1 MTDILMPKATAVW
14 LIDNTALTFEQIA
27 EFCQLHPAEVKGI
40 ADGNVAAGVRGADPI
55 ANGQLTRDEIEKAE
69 KDAAYRMKAR
79 VPEHSEMMD
88 RKTKGPRYTPLSR
101 RQERPNAI
109 AWMVKNHPEVSDA
122 QIAKLIGTTKS
133 TIQAV
138 RDRTHK
144 DANTIRPED
153 PVALG
158 LCSQIDLDDVVQKAA
173 EKLRKQRVARGE
185 PEEGEALKPIAPA
198 EPAHADA
205 DEPEDER
212 KKGAVDVNAVF
223 ATLGGAKVTRD
234 EEEDE
239 GR

>member
-27 EFCQLHPAEVKGI
+27 EFCALHPAEVKGI
-40 ADGNVAAGVRGADPI
+40 ADGNVAAGVRGADPL
-55 ANGQLTRDEIEKAE
+55 ANNQLTREEIGKAE
-69 KDAAYRMKAR
+69 KDPAYRMQLRQPTHAD
-79 VPEHSEMMD
+79 MMD
-88 RKTKGPRYTPLSR
+88 RRTKGPKYTPLSR

-122 QIAKLIGTTKS
+122 QISKLIGTTKS

-144 DANTIRPED
+144 DASTIRPED

-158 LCSQIDLDDVVQKAA
+158 LCSQIDLDEVVQKAA
-173 EKLRKQRVARGE
+173 EKLRKQRAARGE
-185 PEEGEALKPIAPA
+185 PDEGEALKPIAPA
-198 EPAHADA
+198 PEPAPA
-205 DEPEDER
+205 EPEEER
-212 KKGAVDVNAVF
+212 KPGAVDVDAVF